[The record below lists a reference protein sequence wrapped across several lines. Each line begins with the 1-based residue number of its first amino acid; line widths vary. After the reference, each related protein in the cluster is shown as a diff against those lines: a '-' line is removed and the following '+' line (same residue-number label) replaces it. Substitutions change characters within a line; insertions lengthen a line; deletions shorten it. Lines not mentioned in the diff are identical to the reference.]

1 MEKRTGPKPAYTTA
15 QNVGYMVTLAW
26 REQKSVL
33 WLCLALAL
41 LHVAISLTELY
52 LAPLVLGKVEAAAPL
67 AELLLTIAAMAGVLA
82 LLRGLRAYTDQNA
95 MFGRVGLRVG
105 LTQKLTLKSL
115 TTSYPNVG
123 NPELEKE
130 KEQAMRALYTNDSAG
145 EAVWRVLTEIAQNLL
160 GFGVYLL
167 LFLSL
172 DPVLVLI
179 AAGSAVL
186 SYLCAR
192 PGARWSYAH
201 RKEEGALGQR
211 MSYIRKKAA
220 DRGALKDILLFGMG
234 DWLKDVY
241 TSVLDLYRHF
251 ARREQRV
258 YLWGDLAEVFFT
270 LARNGAAYGYLL
282 ALTLREGLPAA
293 QFLLYVTA
301 VGNFTTWVTGILQ
314 AFGELHRFSLELC
327 SVRQYLEAPEQFRFE
342 TGKPLSP
349 SLGQPYGLRLEDV
362 SFRYPGAE
370 EDTLSHIDLTV
381 APGEKLAIVGLNGA
395 GKTTLMKLCCGL
407 LDPTGGRV
415 LLNGEDIRDFNRRDY
430 YRLFS
435 TVFQDFSVFDTTFAD
450 NVTQIPESADTAGM
464 EDAVKRAGL
473 WERYRSLPQGG
484 ATHIGTGVYEDGIQL
499 SGGELQ
505 RLMLARALYKNGPI
519 IILDEP
525 TAALDPIAE
534 HQLYL
539 RYSQLTQGRTSFYI
553 SHRLASTRFCDR
565 ILLLDQGQIV
575 EEGTHQSLLELGGKY
590 AGLFAIQSQYY
601 KEGNS
606 HG

>member
-15 QNVGYMVTLAW
+15 QNVGYMVKLAW

-52 LAPLVLGKVEAAAPL
+52 LAPLVLDKVEAAAPL
-67 AELLLTIAAMAGVLA
+67 AELLLTIAAMAGALA

-95 MFGRVGLRVG
+95 LFGRVGLRVG
-105 LTQKLTLKSL
+105 LTQKITLKSL

-130 KEQAMRALYTNDSAG
+130 KEQAMQALYTNDSAG

-327 SVRQYLEAPEQFRFE
+327 SVRQYLEAPERGTERRGQDHPDEAVLRPAGPHRG
-342 TGKPLSP
+342 TGAPQRGGHPGL
-349 SLGQPYGLRLEDV
+349 QP
-362 SFRYPGAE
+362 P
-370 EDTLSHIDLTV
+370 
-381 APGEKLAIVGLNGA
+381 
-395 GKTTLMKLCCGL
+395 GL
-407 LDPTGGRV
+407 LPAV
-415 LLNGEDIRDFNRRDY
+415 LH
-430 YRLFS
+430 
-435 TVFQDFSVFDTTFAD
+435 SVPGF
-450 NVTQIPESADTAGM
+450 
-464 EDAVKRAGL
+464 
-473 WERYRSLPQGG
+473 
-484 ATHIGTGVYEDGIQL
+484 
-499 SGGELQ
+499 
-505 RLMLARALYKNGPI
+505 
-519 IILDEP
+519 
-525 TAALDPIAE
+525 
-534 HQLYL
+534 L
-539 RYSQLTQGRTSFYI
+539 RI
-553 SHRLASTRFCDR
+553 
-565 ILLLDQGQIV
+565 
-575 EEGTHQSLLELGGKY
+575 
-590 AGLFAIQSQYY
+590 
-601 KEGNS
+601 
-606 HG
+606 

>member
-1 MEKRTGPKPAYTTA
+1 M
-15 QNVGYMVTLAW
+15 
-26 REQKSVL
+26 
-33 WLCLALAL
+33 
-41 LHVAISLTELY
+41 
-52 LAPLVLGKVEAAAPL
+52 
-67 AELLLTIAAMAGVLA
+67 
-82 LLRGLRAYTDQNA
+82 
-95 MFGRVGLRVG
+95 
-105 LTQKLTLKSL
+105 
-115 TTSYPNVG
+115 G

-130 KEQAMRALYTNDSAG
+130 KEQAMQALYTNDSAG

-314 AFGELHRFSLELC
+314 AFGSCTGSAWSCAASASTWRPRSN
-327 SVRQYLEAPEQFRFE
+327 SGSRQA
-342 TGKPLSP
+342 SP
-349 SLGQPYGLRLEDV
+349 SP
-362 SFRYPGAE
+362 PA
-370 EDTLSHIDLTV
+370 
-381 APGEKLAIVGLNGA
+381 
-395 GKTTLMKLCCGL
+395 
-407 LDPTGGRV
+407 
-415 LLNGEDIRDFNRRDY
+415 
-430 YRLFS
+430 
-435 TVFQDFSVFDTTFAD
+435 
-450 NVTQIPESADTAGM
+450 
-464 EDAVKRAGL
+464 
-473 WERYRSLPQGG
+473 
-484 ATHIGTGVYEDGIQL
+484 
-499 SGGELQ
+499 
-505 RLMLARALYKNGPI
+505 
-519 IILDEP
+519 
-525 TAALDPIAE
+525 
-534 HQLYL
+534 
-539 RYSQLTQGRTSFYI
+539 
-553 SHRLASTRFCDR
+553 LASPMGCGWRTCP
-565 ILLLDQGQIV
+565 
-575 EEGTHQSLLELGGKY
+575 S
-590 AGLFAIQSQYY
+590 AIQERRRTPSPTSTSPSPP
-601 KEGNS
+601 GRNWPS
-606 HG
+606 WD